1 MTAPGP
7 TRLGRSVVVGAG
19 AEPPTSWADCERI
32 IIDDALLASRDKLEA
47 VVARAQRRYVHRTP
61 TVYELAVP
69 QAVLSAPETIDAAP
83 FELGGDFT
91 FLSERL
97 AKCVWHNSYDARR
110 DPPVWWWAHKAA
122 ARIGVEVGGS
132 ADVIT
137 KDGTEIWIDGGPREP
152 LEVPYVV
159 HHESVD
165 LGNLRFV
172 PSDAVPDDDLAPDQL
187 EAVSHRAG
195 PARIIAPAGSGK
207 TRVLTSRLRHLI
219 EDRDIEP
226 ATITAVAY
234 NRRAADE
241 MIERVPE
248 GHRLQI
254 RTIHGLGWAILRS
267 AKPHLALISE
277 RDQRRRLEPLAKA
290 PPRPNTDVIGP
301 YLEALG
307 EVRIG
312 LADPIDVEESRD
324 DVPGFADTF
333 RRYRDVLDRNG
344 EADHDEQIYGA
355 IEVLCADADLRAHWQ
370 RQCRHLL
377 VDEFQDLT
385 PAYLLLLR
393 LLASPGM
400 EVFGV
405 GDDDQVI
412 YGYAGAD
419 PRFLLDFENLFPGA
433 GSHALTINY
442 RCPADVVTA
451 ATSLLA
457 YNRRRVDKDIH
468 AAEAAPEAGLAVV
481 RAEGS
486 KLGDRALTRI
496 RELLDAGAHPSS
508 VAVLARVNSSLLPV
522 HVALAEAGIA
532 FQSPISASVLD
543 RTLIRA
549 ALAWIRVALA
559 PDAISRNDLFE
570 IVRRPQ
576 RGITRLLGDSIG
588 SQRGPFH
595 IDELVTMGRG
605 LDGRRRTNWDGFCE
619 DILLAARHTSD
630 TPGLLAV
637 LESRVGLGRAA
648 SALDAGRTRA
658 DRSAQADDL
667 AALLRVAAMQPDPA
681 RFEPWLRERLGTESQ
696 PGGIVL
702 SSVHRVKGLEW
713 DHVLVFGA
721 DRGTMPHDLSDDPEE
736 ERRVFHVAITRGR
749 TSVTVLVD
757 RDRPSRFM
765 TELDGSAP
773 LPTDEPAPPSTRAGR
788 APVPSGVFATIGD
801 TISVTG
807 GYTGT
812 VDEILT
818 TGVLIKLES
827 TGATMAVPWG
837 EPVTKGGKTGR
848 LSPGAGPADP
858 DVVDRLKR
866 WRLAQAT
873 SQGVPAYVIFNDAT
887 LEALAARRPSSGS
900 ALLEIP
906 GIGPAKLEAY
916 GEDLLDLLAD

>member
-7 TRLGRSVVVGAG
+7 SRLGRSVVVGAG
-19 AEPPTSWADCERI
+19 AEPPAAWADCERI
-32 IIDDALLASRDKLEA
+32 LIDDALLAHPERLES
-47 VVARAQRRYVHRTP
+47 VVAHAQRRYVRRQP
-61 TVYELAVP
+61 TVYELAVR
-69 QAVLSAPETIDAAP
+69 QDALSSPPTTDVAPY
-83 FELGGDFT
+83 ELGADFT
-91 FLSERL
+91 FLTERL

-122 ARIGVEVGGS
+122 ARIGVEIGGS
-132 ADVIT
+132 ADVT
-137 KDGTEIWIDGGPREP
+137 GAGGAEIWIDGGPREP
-152 LEVPYVV
+152 MDLPYVV

-165 LGNLRFV
+165 LGNLRYV
-172 PSDAVPDDDLAPDQL
+172 PSGAVPDDKLAPDQL
-187 EAVSHRAG
+187 EAVTHRVG

-219 EDRDIEP
+219 SDRDIEP

-241 MIERVPE
+241 MIERIPE

-267 AKPHLALISE
+267 AKPHLTLIGDRE
-277 RDQRRRLEPLAKA
+277 QRRRMEPLATA

-312 LADPIDVEESRD
+312 LADPIDVEASRD
-324 DVPGFADTF
+324 DVPGFADAF
-333 RRYRDVLDRNG
+333 RRYRDVLERNG

-355 IEVLCADADLRAHWQ
+355 IEVLCSDADLRAHWQ

-385 PAYLLLLR
+385 PAYMLLLR

-419 PRFLLDFENLFPGA
+419 PRFLLDFEDLFPGA

-442 RCPADVVTA
+442 RCPSDVVDA

-468 AAEAAPEAGLAVV
+468 AAEGAVEDGLTVV
-481 RAEGS
+481 RADGS
-486 KLGDRALTRI
+486 KLGDRALARV
-496 RELLDAGAHPSS
+496 RELIDSGAHPSS
-508 VAVLARVNSSLLPV
+508 VAVLARVNSSLIPV

-532 FQSPISASVLD
+532 FQSPLSASVLD

-559 PDAISRNDLFE
+559 PEAIARNDLFE

-576 RGITRLLGDSIG
+576 RGITRLLVDSIG
-588 SQRGPFH
+588 RQRGPFH

-619 DILLAARHTSD
+619 DILLAARHASD
-630 TPGLLAV
+630 TPGLLEV

-667 AALLRVAAMQPDPA
+667 AALMRVAAMQPDPA
-681 RFEPWLRERLGTESQ
+681 RFGPWLRERLGTASQ
-696 PGGIVL
+696 PGGVIL

-749 TSVTVLVD
+749 ISVTVLVD

-765 TELDGSAP
+765 TELDGTAP
-773 LPTDEPAPPSTRAGR
+773 LPSDEPPPPVSKPGRPPTAG
-788 APVPSGVFATIGD
+788 GVFATIGD
-801 TISVTG
+801 TITVTG

-818 TGVLIKLES
+818 TGVLIKLEP

-837 EPVTKGGKTGR
+837 EPVTKGGTTGR

-858 DVVDRLKR
+858 DLVDRLKR

-873 SQGVPAYVIFNDAT
+873 AQGVPAYVIFNDAT
-887 LEALAARRPSSGS
+887 LDALAARRPSSGS

-916 GEDLLDLLAD
+916 GDDLLDLLAD

>member
-7 TRLGRSVVVGAG
+7 TRLGRSVVIDAG
-19 AEPPTSWADCERI
+19 AEPPAAWADCERI
-32 IIDDALLASRDKLEA
+32 IIDTALLGNRERLES
-47 VVARAQRRYVHRTP
+47 VVARAQRRYVRRTP
-61 TVYELAVP
+61 TVFELAVP
-69 QAVLSAPETIDAAP
+69 QDVLSSAPTIDAAP
-83 FELGGDFT
+83 FELGADFT

-122 ARIGVEVGGS
+122 ARIGVQVGGS

-152 LEVPYVV
+152 LDVPYVV

-165 LGNLRFV
+165 LGNLRYV
-172 PSDAVPDDDLAPDQL
+172 PSESTPDDDLAPDQL

-219 EDRDIEP
+219 EDRDIER

-234 NRRAADE
+234 NRQAAEE

-267 AKPHLALISE
+267 AKPHLALIGE
-277 RDQRRRLEPLAKA
+277 REQRRRLEPLATA

-312 LADPIDVEESRD
+312 LIDPVDVEASRD

-385 PAYLLLLR
+385 PAYMLLLR
-393 LLASPGM
+393 LLASPGL

-419 PRFLLDFENLFPGA
+419 PHFLLDFERLFPGA

-442 RCPADVVTA
+442 RCPADVVSA

-468 AAEAAPEAGLAVV
+468 PADDAIDEGLTVV
-481 RAEGS
+481 QAEGS
-486 KLGDRALTRI
+486 KLGDRALVRI
-496 RELLDAGAHPSS
+496 RGILEDGAHPSS
-508 VAVLARVNSSLLPV
+508 IAVLARVNSSLLPV
-522 HVALAEAGIA
+522 HVSLAEAGIP
-532 FQSPISASVLD
+532 FQSQLSASVLD

-549 ALAWIRVALA
+549 ALAWMRVALA
-559 PDAISRNDLFE
+559 PDAMSRNDLFE

-576 RGITRLLGDSIG
+576 RGITRLLSDSIG
-588 SQRGPFH
+588 RRLGPFH
-595 IDELVTMGRG
+595 VDELVTMGRS
-605 LDGRRRTNWDGFCE
+605 LDGRRRTNWDGFCD
-619 DILLAARHTSD
+619 DILLAAGHTSD
-630 TPGLLAV
+630 TPGLLEV

-667 AALLRVAAMQPDPA
+667 AALLRVAAMQPDPT
-681 RFEPWLRERLGTESQ
+681 RFEPWLRERLGTVSQ

-721 DRGTMPHDLSDDPEE
+721 DRGTMPHDLSNDPEE

-749 TSVTVLVD
+749 RSVTVLVD

-765 TELDGSAP
+765 TELDGTAP
-773 LPTDEPAPPSTRAGR
+773 LPADEPARPTSQPARAATPG
-788 APVPSGVFATIGD
+788 GVYATIGD
-801 TISVTG
+801 VITVTG
-807 GYTGT
+807 GYTGA

-837 EPVTKGGKTGR
+837 EPVTKGGNKGR
-848 LSPGAGPADP
+848 LTPGAGPADP
-858 DVVDRLKR
+858 DLVDRLKR

-873 SQGVPAYVIFNDAT
+873 AQGVPAYVIFNDAT
-887 LEALAARRPSSGS
+887 LEALAGRRPSSGS
-900 ALLEIP
+900 ELLEIP

>member
-1 MTAPGP
+1 M
-7 TRLGRSVVVGAG
+7 
-19 AEPPTSWADCERI
+19 
-32 IIDDALLASRDKLEA
+32 
-47 VVARAQRRYVHRTP
+47 
-61 TVYELAVP
+61 
-69 QAVLSAPETIDAAP
+69 
-83 FELGGDFT
+83 
-91 FLSERL
+91 
-97 AKCVWHNSYDARR
+97 
-110 DPPVWWWAHKAA
+110 WWWAHKAA
-122 ARIGVEVGGS
+122 ARIGVEVGGE
-132 ADVIT
+132 ADVVT
-137 KDGTEIWIDGGPREP
+137 REGTEIWIDGGPREP
-152 LEVPYVV
+152 LDLSYVV

-172 PSDAVPDDDLAPDQL
+172 PSDTTPGDKLAPDQL
-187 EAVSHRAG
+187 EAVSHGVG

-241 MIERVPE
+241 MIERIPE
-248 GHRLQI
+248 GRRLQI

-267 AKPHLALISE
+267 AKPHLTLIGE

-290 PPRPNTDVIGP
+290 PPRANTDVIGP

-312 LADPIDVEESRD
+312 LADPVDVEASRD
-324 DVPGFADTF
+324 DVPGFSETF

-355 IEVLCADADLRAHWQ
+355 IEALCADADLRAHWQ

-385 PAYLLLLR
+385 PAYVLLLR
-393 LLASPGM
+393 VLASPGM

-419 PRFLLDFENLFPGA
+419 PRFLLDFEDLFPGA

-442 RCPADVVTA
+442 RCPTDVVEA
-451 ATSLLA
+451 ASSLLA
-457 YNRRRVDKDIH
+457 YNRRRVDKSIH
-468 AAEAAPEAGLAVV
+468 AAESAPETGLSVV
-481 RAEGS
+481 TAPGDQLGKRAMDTIRGLVDSGS
-486 KLGDRALTRI
+486 ATGTI
-496 RELLDAGAHPSS
+496 
-508 VAVLARVNSSLLPV
+508 AVLARVNSSLIPV
-522 HVALAEAGIA
+522 HTALAEAGIA

-543 RTLIRA
+543 RTLLRA
-549 ALAWIRVALA
+549 SLAWIRVALR
-559 PDAISRNDLFE
+559 PDSIARNDLFE
-570 IVRRPQ
+570 IVRRPG
-576 RGITRLLGDSIG
+576 RGITRLLGDAIG
-588 SQRGPFH
+588 RKRGPFH
-595 IDELVTMGRG
+595 VDDLVTMGRG

-619 DILLAARHTSD
+619 DILLAARHTSS
-630 TPGLLAV
+630 TPELLDV
-637 LESRVGLGRAA
+637 LVSRVGLGRAA

-658 DRSAQADDL
+658 DRSAQKDDL
-667 AALLRVAAMQPDPA
+667 AALQRVAAMEPDPE
-681 RFEPWLRERLGTESQ
+681 RFEPWLRERLGAASQ
-696 PGGIVL
+696 PGGVVL

-749 TSVTVLVD
+749 KTVTVLVD
-757 RDRPSRFM
+757 RDRPSRFL
-765 TELDGSAP
+765 TELDGTAP
-773 LPTDEPAPPSTRAGR
+773 LPTDEPPE
-788 APVPSGVFATIGD
+788 PVRGPAKADTPTGVFAAIGD
-801 TISVTG
+801 VITVTG

-818 TGVLIKLES
+818 TGVLIALES

-837 EPVTKGGKTGR
+837 EPVNKTGSKGR
-848 LSPGAGPADP
+848 LTPGSGPADP
-858 DVVDRLKR
+858 GIVDRLKR
-866 WRLAQAT
+866 WRLAQA
-873 SQGVPAYVIFNDAT
+873 SAQGVPAYVIFNDAT
-887 LEALAARRPSSGS
+887 LEALASRRPSSGS
-900 ALLEIP
+900 SLLEIP

>member
-1 MTAPGP
+1 
-7 TRLGRSVVVGAG
+7 
-19 AEPPTSWADCERI
+19 
-32 IIDDALLASRDKLEA
+32 
-47 VVARAQRRYVHRTP
+47 
-61 TVYELAVP
+61 
-69 QAVLSAPETIDAAP
+69 
-83 FELGGDFT
+83 
-91 FLSERL
+91 
-97 AKCVWHNSYDARR
+97 
-110 DPPVWWWAHKAA
+110 VWWWAHKAA
-122 ARIGVEVGGS
+122 ARIGVEVGGQ
-132 ADVIT
+132 ADVVT
-137 KDGTEIWIDGGPREP
+137 ADGTELWIDGGPREP
-152 LEVPYVV
+152 LDIAYVV

-165 LGNLRFV
+165 LGNLRYV
-172 PSDAVPDDDLAPDQL
+172 PSDTVPDDKLAPDQL
-187 EAVSHRAG
+187 EAVSHRVG

-219 EDRDIEP
+219 GDRDVEP

-241 MIERVPE
+241 MIERVPD

-267 AKPHLALISE
+267 AKPHLALIGE
-277 RDQRRRLEPLAKA
+277 REQRRRLEPLAKA
-290 PPRPNTDVIGP
+290 PPRANTDVIGP
-301 YLEALG
+301 YLEALS

-312 LADPIDVEESRD
+312 LADPIDVEASRD
-324 DVPGFADTF
+324 DVPGFAETH

-355 IEVLCADADLRAHWQ
+355 IEALCADADLRAHWQ

-385 PAYLLLLR
+385 PAYVLLLR

-419 PRFLLDFENLFPGA
+419 PRFLLDFEGLFPGA

-442 RCPADVVTA
+442 RCPADVVDA

-457 YNRRRVDKDIH
+457 YNRRRVDKEIH
-468 AAEAAPEAGLAVV
+468 PASEATEHGLSITRAPGTELGH
-481 RAEGS
+481 RAM
-486 KLGDRALTRI
+486 ARI
-496 RELLDAGAHPSS
+496 RELLDADAHPSS
-508 VAVLARVNSSLLPV
+508 IAVLARVNSSLIPV
-522 HVALAEAGIA
+522 HAALAEAGIA
-532 FQSPISASVLD
+532 FQSPITASVLD
-543 RTLIRA
+543 RTLLRA
-549 ALAWIRVALA
+549 ALAWIRVALR
-559 PDAISRNDLFE
+559 PEGISRNDLFE
-570 IVRRPQ
+570 IVRRPG

-588 SQRGPFH
+588 RQRGPFH

-605 LDGRRRTNWDGFCE
+605 LDGRRRSNWDGFCE
-619 DILLAARHTSD
+619 DILLAARHASS
-630 TPGLLAV
+630 TPELLDV
-637 LESRVGLGRAA
+637 LESKVGLGRAA

-658 DRSAQADDL
+658 DRSAQKDDL
-667 AALLRVAAMQPDPA
+667 AALQRVAAMEPDPE
-681 RFEPWLRERLGTESQ
+681 RFEPWLRERLGASSQ
-696 PGGIVL
+696 PGGVVL

-721 DRGTMPHDLSDDPEE
+721 DRGTMPHELSDDPEE

-749 TSVTVLVD
+749 ESVTVLVD
-757 RDRPSRFM
+757 QDRPSRFM
-765 TELDGSAP
+765 TELDGTAP
-773 LPTDEPAPPSTRAGR
+773 LPTDEPPKATRKPGR
-788 APVPSGVFATIGD
+788 PDMPAGVFVAIGD
-801 TISVTG
+801 VITVTG
-807 GYTGT
+807 GHAGT
-812 VDEILT
+812 VDEVLT

-837 EPVTKGGKTGR
+837 EPVTKAGSKGR
-848 LSPGAGPADP
+848 LSPGSGPADP
-858 DVVDRLKR
+858 DLVDRLRK
-866 WRLAQAT
+866 WRLAQA
-873 SQGVPAYVIFNDAT
+873 SAQGVPAYVIFNDAT

-900 ALLEIP
+900 SLLEIP